1 MPIKQFEL
9 FHGAV
14 LTRLMRSKRPMTLR
28 LIETNVN
35 DLWAVYVIN
44 DVFAILIKYSAN
56 PQPGKGSARF
66 WQFTFPETQLAQLRK
81 LGTNQQVHVALVCGA
96 ENLSDK
102 KMEICLVEPV
112 EMTNLIDLDAK
123 TGQWMRVDIQENK
136 QPVVTGKLNSKGS
149 GIKIP
154 RKRLEQFKV
163 PGS

>member
-14 LTRLMRSKRPMTLR
+14 LTRLMRNKRPMTLR

-56 PQPGKGSARF
+56 PQSGKGSARF
-66 WQFTFPETQLAQLRK
+66 WQFTFPETQLTQLREP
-81 LGTNQQVHVALVCGA
+81 GMHIALVCGA

-102 KMEICLVEPV
+102 KMEICLVEA
-112 EMTNLIDLDAK
+112 EDMTKLIDLDAK
-123 TGQWMRVDIQENK
+123 TRQWMRVDIQENK
-136 QPVVTGKLNSKGS
+136 QPVVTGTLNSKGS

-154 RKRLEQFKV
+154 RKRLEQLKV